1 MSTTI
6 VTIVISV
13 IATLLI
19 ISLSLM
25 TWVIVNLK
33 RRISDLESLGLT
45 SAEQFQNIYREFEN
59 VGRDHDQKIKEVKIQ
74 LGNEMQGVYQSIKD
88 VEIQLGN
95 EMQGVYQSIKD
106 VENDFEKKLDKRFE
120 NAYQKIKRLTEK

>member
-33 RRISDLESLGLT
+33 RRVSKLEGLSLES
-45 SAEQFQNIYREFEN
+45 ANQFNEIYREFETVDRN
-59 VGRDHDQKIKEVKIQ
+59 HDQKIKQVESQVKIEVD
-74 LGNEMQGVYQSIKD
+74 GI
-88 VEIQLGN
+88 
-95 EMQGVYQSIKD
+95 YQSIKD

-120 NAYQKIKRLTEK
+120 NAYQKIKRLTNNK

>member
-33 RRISDLESLGLT
+33 RRVSKLEGLGLES
-45 SAEQFQNIYREFEN
+45 ANQFNEIYREFETVDRN
-59 VGRDHDQKIKEVKIQ
+59 HDQKIKQVESQVKIEVD
-74 LGNEMQGVYQSIKD
+74 GI
-88 VEIQLGN
+88 
-95 EMQGVYQSIKD
+95 YQSIKD

>member
-6 VTIVISV
+6 VTIAISV
-13 IATLLI
+13 ISTLLI

-33 RRISDLESLGLT
+33 RRVSGLESLGLE
-45 SAEQFQNIYREFEN
+45 SADQFQNIYREFEN
-59 VGRDHDQKIKEVKIQ
+59 VGRNHDEKIKEIVNQGQRDFEALSRNSDQQI
-74 LGNEMQGVYQSIKD
+74 EGVYQSI
-88 VEIQLGN
+88 N
-95 EMQGVYQSIKD
+95 N
-106 VENDFEKKLDKRFE
+106 VENGFEKKLDKRFE

>member
-33 RRISDLESLGLT
+33 RRVSKLEGLSLES
-45 SAEQFQNIYREFEN
+45 ANQFNEIYREFET
-59 VGRDHDQKIKEVKIQ
+59 VGRNHDQKIKQVESQVKIEVD
-74 LGNEMQGVYQSIKD
+74 GI
-88 VEIQLGN
+88 
-95 EMQGVYQSIKD
+95 YQSIKD

-120 NAYQKIKRLTEK
+120 NAYQKMKRLTNNK

>member
-13 IATLLI
+13 ISTLLI

-33 RRISDLESLGLT
+33 RRVSKLEGLSLES
-45 SAEQFQNIYREFEN
+45 ANQFNEIYREFETVDRN
-59 VGRDHDQKIKEVKIQ
+59 HDQKIKQVESQVKIEVE
-74 LGNEMQGVYQSIKD
+74 GIYQTF
-88 VEIQLGN
+88 
-95 EMQGVYQSIKD
+95 KD
-106 VENDFEKKLDKRFE
+106 VENGFEKKLDKRFE

>member
-33 RRISDLESLGLT
+33 RRVSKLEGLSLES
-45 SAEQFQNIYREFEN
+45 ANQFNEIYREFET
-59 VGRDHDQKIKEVKIQ
+59 VGRNHDQKIKEV
-74 LGNEMQGVYQSIKD
+74 N
-88 VEIQLGN
+88 IQLGN

-120 NAYQKIKRLTEK
+120 NAYQKMKRLTNNK

>member
-13 IATLLI
+13 ISTLLI

-59 VGRDHDQKIKEVKIQ
+59 VGRNHDEKIKEIVNQGQRDFEALSRNSDQQI
-74 LGNEMQGVYQSIKD
+74 EGVYQSI
-88 VEIQLGN
+88 N
-95 EMQGVYQSIKD
+95 N
-106 VENDFEKKLDKRFE
+106 VENGFEKKLDKRFE